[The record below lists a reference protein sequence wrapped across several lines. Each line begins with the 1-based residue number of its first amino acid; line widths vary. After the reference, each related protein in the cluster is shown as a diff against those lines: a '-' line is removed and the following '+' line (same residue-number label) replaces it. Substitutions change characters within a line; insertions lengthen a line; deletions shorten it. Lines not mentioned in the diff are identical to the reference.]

1 MRRSGTGFFH
11 VRATVSTGFVAAAIL
26 GCPGVFG
33 VVIAAYPT
41 APQITDRYAVGAI
54 SVRLADTFVVP
65 KSATGV
71 GATTGQVA
79 RLNFLRSEPVET
91 LASQRCFANDMNG
104 VLSIVERATGR
115 FAPYLNFD
123 AIFNGVGEGD
133 FDADPG
139 YAAGLVTMQFDPAY
153 GTNGKFYTVHTELGP
168 GSSTDYRQAVLT
180 EWRDTNIADAVF
192 SGSHAELLRVQYVSR
207 VHPLGDIGF
216 NPAATDST
224 HPDWRNM
231 YITSGDGGS
240 GESSGTSRA
249 MPQRLDAMTG
259 KVLRIRTD
267 EQAITGSYVTPV
279 DNPFAT
285 GPAGANAAIYALGL
299 RNPHRLSWDLDDQGT
314 TRGFLADIGLHSY
327 EEINLLAAGANYG
340 YSRIE
345 GNQVL
350 GTTNGVTDATLP
362 TTLPLLVGSGTFETG
377 LAVTYPVAMY
387 SHRDGDAISGGFVY
401 RGQAIPA
408 LRGKYVFGD
417 IANGR
422 LFYADFQQLIAAD
435 DGNPSTTA
443 PIHELNVFYDDPATR
458 EGVQSRRVFDLV
470 RDRWD
475 LRNEAAWG
483 STSFGGVAD
492 GDPLPGGAGSTSL
505 NDPYGVAYGGGRAD
519 IRLGEIDGELYLISK
534 SDGMVRQIHNA
545 IGDADFDGV
554 VGMGDLR
561 ILAGRFGAG
570 GGFSDGDFDLSG
582 RIDEQDIRLLASAYV
597 AIGRGDVPSSA
608 LGTLPVP
615 VAAAWQAALATA
627 PPPPTI
633 TIDVAAGDR
642 TQTQVARP
650 RLLGRSTILKT
661 GTGTLIIDREN
672 TLTGTTV
679 VQAGVVRLAH
689 ASGLAASILVPRPDG
704 EVVMTPGLVAS
715 VAGLDM
721 DAGGLVDIGSGSLTV
736 DAGLSVADV
745 VAGIRLG
752 HGHGPGLGT
761 GLVSSVA
768 EIEEALGVPRTVGY
782 LDRGDGRVTFA
793 YAAPGDSN
801 LDRVIDILDAAAF
814 LTAQRFDTGL
824 PASWDQ
830 GDFTCDALVDV
841 LDAAGFVTTGLF
853 DAGPYGSISTAAG
866 PTVAVPEPGAYG
878 LVGIA
883 VAVAWWGSCRFHVQR
898 SRRGRVTTAALS

>member
-1 MRRSGTGFFH
+1 MRLSATGFVR
-11 VRATVSTGFVAAAIL
+11 VRATVSAGLLAAAIL
-26 GCPGVFG
+26 GCPGVVG
-33 VVIAAYPT
+33 VVSAAYPS

-54 SVRLADTFVVP
+54 SVRLTDTFVAP

-104 VLSIVERATGR
+104 VLSIVDRATGR
-115 FAPYLNFD
+115 FSPYLNFD
-123 AIFNGVGEGD
+123 AIFNGVGTGD

-153 GTNGKFYTVHTELGP
+153 GSNGKFYTVHTELGP
-168 GSSTDYRQAVLT
+168 GSSTDYRQAVLR

-207 VHPLGDIGF
+207 IHPLGDIGF
-216 NPAATDST
+216 NPVATDST

-231 YITSGDGGS
+231 YISSGDGGA

-249 MPQRLDAMTG
+249 MPQRLDAMAG

-267 EQAITGSYVTPV
+267 EQTITGAYVTPA

-285 GPAGANAAIYALGL
+285 GPAGANAAVFALGL
-299 RNPHRLSWDLDDQGT
+299 RNPHRLSWDIDDQGT
-314 TRGFLADIGLHSY
+314 SRGFLADIGLHSY
-327 EEINLLAAGANYG
+327 EEVNLLAAGANYG

-345 GNQVL
+345 GDQVL
-350 GTTNGVTDATLP
+350 GTTNRVTDASLP
-362 TTLPLLVGSGTFETG
+362 ATLPLLVGSGTLGTG

-387 SHRDGDAISGGFVY
+387 SHHDGDAISGGFIY
-401 RGQAIPA
+401 RGQAIPS

-422 LFYADFQQLIAAD
+422 LFYSDLEQLLAAN

-443 PIHELNVFYDDPATR
+443 PIHELNVFYDDPATLD
-458 EGVQSRRVFDLV
+458 GVQSRRVFDLV

-475 LRNEAAWG
+475 LRNEDAWG

-492 GDPLPGGAGSTSL
+492 GDRLPGSASSTSL

-534 SDGMVRQIHNA
+534 SDGMVRQIQNA
-545 IGDADFDGV
+545 IGDADFDGL
-554 VGMGDLR
+554 VGMRDLQ
-561 ILAGRFGAG
+561 ILAGRFGAA

-582 RIDEQDIRLLASAYV
+582 RIDEQDMRLLASAYV
-597 AIGRGDVPSSA
+597 AIGRGDITSTV
-608 LGTLPVP
+608 LGTLPEP

-633 TIDVAAGDR
+633 TIDVAAGSR

-650 RLLGRSTILKT
+650 RLLGRGTILKT

-679 VQAGVVRLAH
+679 VQAGVLHLAH
-689 ASGLAASILVPRPDG
+689 ASGLAASTLVPQPDG

-752 HGHGPGLGT
+752 HGHGSRLGT
-761 GLVSSVA
+761 GVVSSVA
-768 EIEEALGVPRTVGY
+768 EVEDAQGVPRTVGY
-782 LDRGDGRVTFA
+782 LDHGDGRVTVA

-801 LDRVIDILDAAAF
+801 LDKAVDILDAANF
-814 LTAQRFDTGL
+814 LAAQRFDTGL

-830 GDFTCDALVDV
+830 GDFNRDGLADV
-841 LDAAGFVTTGLF
+841 LDAASFVTTGLF
-853 DAGPYGSISTAAG
+853 DAGPYGSSSTAVG
-866 PTVAVPEPGAYG
+866 KTVALPEPDACG
-878 LVGIA
+878 LLGVAATIACWVG
-883 VAVAWWGSCRFHVQR
+883 HQR
-898 SRRGRVTTAALS
+898 RRW